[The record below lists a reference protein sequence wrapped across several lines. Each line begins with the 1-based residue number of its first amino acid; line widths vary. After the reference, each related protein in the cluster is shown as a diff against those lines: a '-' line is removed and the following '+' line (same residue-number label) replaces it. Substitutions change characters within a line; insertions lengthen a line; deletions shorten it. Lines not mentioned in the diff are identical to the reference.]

1 MLLFTILA
9 VATVAIGVVC
19 AVFWENIVGWLKKAA
34 NKIKEKLNKIVYG
47 TKVLA
52 TKIAGKLKK
61 ISKNYVRNGTEWE
74 EYVLTKEVEE
84 DEVPEFIKALEEGNE
99 MDITHELE
107 LKLA

>member
-1 MLLFTILA
+1 MLLFALFAAATIA
-9 VATVAIGVVC
+9 VGVVC
-19 AVFWENIVGWLKKAA
+19 AVFWDDILGWIKKAA
-34 NKIKEKLNKIVYG
+34 QKIKEKLQKVVYG

-74 EYVLTKEVEE
+74 EYVLTKEIEE
-84 DEVPEFIKALEEGNE
+84 NDVPDYIRALEEGNE
-99 MDITHELE
+99 VDITHELE